1 MKYDIPQRV
10 FLVKKYYESKSITSV
25 QRNFRTKYPK
35 EDSPSHRTILNIVSN
50 FEKYG
55 SVAHV
60 PPKRKDT
67 DQKRE
72 EAKNQLEKLVS
83 EIPNLSIRKAACAL
97 QISPTLV
104 YHIFHD
110 DLHLKPYKF
119 HLWHKLEDKDYEK
132 RLNFAHW
139 FLNQPKSTIDFMVF
153 SDEAY
158 FYLTL
163 PVNIQNNRQW
173 SKGQPFLDVERTLHD
188 KKILVWCGI
197 SVNRVFGP
205 YYFENTIN
213 QKNYLEMLKN
223 FFWPKLLRTAEYK
236 KYIFQQDGARP
247 HTATTVQTWLT
258 EKFGNKFI
266 DKNSWPPRS
275 PDLNPCD
282 FFLWGYLKSVVYN
295 PLPKTLDD
303 LKVNLE
309 REIKKINKDMLKSTF
324 SNFEKRCHLLKSANG
339 GHIENK

>member
-10 FLVKKYYESKSITSV
+10 FLVKK
-25 QRNFRTKYPK
+25 
-35 EDSPSHRTILNIVSN
+35 
-50 FEKYG
+50 
-55 SVAHV
+55 
-60 PPKRKDT
+60 
-67 DQKRE
+67 
-72 EAKNQLEKLVS
+72 
-83 EIPNLSIRKAACAL
+83 
-97 QISPTLV
+97 
-104 YHIFHD
+104 
-110 DLHLKPYKF
+110 
-119 HLWHKLEDKDYEK
+119 
-132 RLNFAHW
+132 LNFAHW
-139 FLNQPKSTIDFMVF
+139 FLNRPKSTIDFMVF

-173 SKGQPFLDVERTLHD
+173 SKGQPFLDVERHLHD

-324 SNFEKRCHLLKSANG
+324 SNFEKRCHLLKSANS
-339 GHIENK
+339 GHIGNK